1 MKKILFNDKY
11 GLTRA
16 VLEGRKTQT
25 RRIAYCG
32 EIKNVRFGY
41 GLEGKEED
49 KCFLLDGWMQVA
61 ESRYSVGE
69 LVAVAQCYSKIMD
82 YYHSLGK
89 VSERKVSEQELIFWN
104 AMRIM
109 ESTGDDSAM
118 RGDDNKMFVKA
129 DLMPHHIKM
138 TNIRIERLQDIS
150 DDDCF
155 KEGVYH
161 DSADGAGLNWISCK
175 DMKAQ
180 NELLRHE
187 WHGKKGLWFW
197 DTPQKAYAALIDRI
211 SGKGTWEK
219 NPWVFV
225 YDFELVD

>member
-1 MKKILFNDKY
+1 MFNDRY
-11 GLTRA
+11 GLTQA

-61 ESRYSVGE
+61 ESLFSVGE
-69 LVAVAQCYSKIMD
+69 VVAIAQN
-82 YYHSLGK
+82 YHTIYNDEPTATADAKKYARLMGLKPEASWG
-89 VSERKVSEQELIFWN
+89 
-104 AMRIM
+104 
-109 ESTGDDSAM
+109 
-118 RGDDNKMFVKA
+118 NKMFVRA
-129 DLMPHHIKM
+129 QDMPHSIKI

-187 WHGKKGLWFW
+187 WHDKKGLWFW
-197 DTPQKAYAALIDRI
+197 DTPQGAFAALIDKL
-211 SGKGTWEK
+211 SGKGTWK
-219 NPWVFV
+219 SNPWVFV